1 MLHNQIIEK
10 LEHNASTFK
19 SLLENISNE
28 QAYWKPTPE
37 KWSLLEIVNHL
48 HDEEKEDFRQRIKNI
63 FEDPQK
69 TWSPIAPG
77 KWVTEREY
85 SKRDMSNSLK
95 NLLDERKK
103 SIEWLKSLN
112 SPNWT
117 AVHIH
122 PKLGEMSPE
131 KLLANW
137 LAHDY
142 LHIRQISFL
151 QWSYLAFKAGSINLD
166 YAGNW

>member
-1 MLHNQIIEK
+1 MNYDHIFEK
-10 LEHNASTFK
+10 LESNASTFK
-19 SLLENISNE
+19 SLLEGISEE
-28 QAYWKPTPE
+28 QAQWKPSPE

-48 HDEEKEDFRQRIKNI
+48 YDEEREDFRQRIKNI
-63 FEDPQK
+63 FEDPK
-69 TWSPIAPG
+69 KEWAPIAPAE
-77 KWVTEREY
+77 WVTEREY
-85 SKRDMSNSLK
+85 SKRDMKASL
-95 NLLDERKK
+95 NNFLDERKK

-112 SPNWT
+112 SPNWKASHT
-117 AVHIH
+117 H
-122 PKLGEMSPE
+122 PKLGEMSAE

-151 QWSYLAFKAGSINLD
+151 QWSYLSYIAPSIKLD

>member
-1 MLHNQIIEK
+1 MNYSLIIQN
-10 LEHNASTFK
+10 LETNASSFK
-19 SLLENISNE
+19 SLLENISDE
-28 QAYWKPTPE
+28 QAHWKPSLE

-48 HDEEKEDFRQRIKNI
+48 YDEEREDFRQRIMNV
-63 FEDPQK
+63 FEDPK
-69 TWSPIAPG
+69 KEWAPIAPAD
-77 KWVTEREY
+77 WVSEKEY
-85 SKRDMSNSLK
+85 AKRDFKTSL
-95 NLLDERKK
+95 NNFLEERKK

-112 SPNWT
+112 SPSWK

-122 PKLGEMSPE
+122 PKLGEISAE

-142 LHIRQISFL
+142 LHIRQITFMH
-151 QWSYLAFKAGSINLD
+151 WSYLSHIAPSIKLD

>member
-1 MLHNQIIEK
+1 MIHNHIIEK
-10 LEHNASTFK
+10 LEANASTFK
-19 SLLENISNE
+19 ILLENISTE
-28 QAYWKPTPE
+28 PAHWKPSPE

-48 HDEEKEDFRQRIKNI
+48 YDEEREDFRQRIMNI

-69 TWSPIAPG
+69 EWAPIAPVD
-77 KWVTEREY
+77 WVKEKEY
-85 SKRDMSNSLK
+85 AKRDMKASL
-95 NLLDERKK
+95 NDFLDERKK
-103 SIEWLKSLN
+103 SIAWLKSLN
-112 SPNWT
+112 SPNWK

-122 PKLGEMSPE
+122 LKLGEMSAE

-142 LHIRQISFL
+142 LHIRQITFL
-151 QWSYLAFKAGSINLD
+151 HWGYLSHIAPSINLD